1 MTLQQSGPMKAPS
14 NKFLREI
21 KRLVRQCLDVPS
33 ALGEYLFATKYY
45 DKVLAKKT
53 SFTTGTHSIGDRIA
67 IYLIFPKFG
76 VEEKHLHALRYITGA
91 GYCAVVVVNGRLTP
105 TEKDQILKSCSKLIE
120 RENFGYD
127 FGGYRE
133 GLLFIRSLTVAPKF
147 VAILNDSCWFPSNSN
162 ANWLHEAESLN
173 VELASALTYSGPGW
187 VRRAISSHNGPH
199 RKDNEQ
205 SRRFHHCSF
214 AILFSRTALER
225 PEFWRFWKN
234 LHLSSRRARTIKWGE
249 RALSHFATQNN
260 LTQGSTLPEDA
271 VANELLAKFGQEII
285 TERDHPAYKYS
296 EFLVSSLGFS
306 FTKLKQIEKNRIDR
320 T

>member
-1 MTLQQSGPMKAPS
+1 MTLQHSGPMKAPS
-14 NKFLREI
+14 NKLLREL
-21 KRLVRQCLDVPS
+21 KRLVRQCFDAPS

-91 GYCAVVVVNGRLTP
+91 GYSAVVVVNGRLTP

-162 ANWLHEAESLN
+162 AHWLHEAESLN
-173 VELASALTYSGPGW
+173 VELASALTFSGSGW
-187 VRRAISSHNGPH
+187 VKRALASSGDSFHAGPK
-199 RKDNEQ
+199 RSK
-205 SRRFHHCSF
+205 RLHHCSF
-214 AILFSRTALER
+214 AILFSRAALER
-225 PEFWRFWKN
+225 SDFWDFWKS
-234 LHLSSRRARTIKWGE
+234 LHLSSRRDRTVKWGE
-249 RALSHFATQNN
+249 RALSAFAVKNN
-260 LTQGSTLPEDA
+260 LTQASTLPEQVVARALFANLGEA
-271 VANELLAKFGQEII
+271 VLNERE
-285 TERDHPAYKYS
+285 HPAYKHS
-296 EFLVSSLGFS
+296 NLLVDHFGFA
-306 FTKLKQIEKNRIDR
+306 FRKIEKDR
-320 T
+320 NAQV